1 MRRSYPQ
8 LQAPVQPAVP
18 ALDPLRSRLAGP
30 VDMSGKPLMPNTA
43 PVANGLKKLSVGQ
56 AIFQRKNGPQASNM
70 IDPRTG
76 QRRSIAEA
84 AALMPQGGYRVAG
97 YDTSNGHYGGS
108 YPRPRIGSAA
118 GAVGSKGTPTS
129 ARGKFMRGVREGYDE
144 ASVQQGEQAG
154 RDAARAQAGATAPVA
169 AAPVTSATTGTTAGG
184 ASTTAVPTSTPWQD
198 RFREYQKKGYSDEYA
213 STYADNDAAK
223 DATAQRAEVAKAAQ
237 AKVAAAKG
245 PMLTPSLLPT
255 RARGFDDSLKQ
266 RPASTVTDNGVT
278 TTFAEWRRRNV
289 PRA

>member
-1 MRRSYPQ
+1 MRRSAPQ
-8 LQAPVQPAVP
+8 PLPQVQPVAP
-18 ALDPLRSRLAGP
+18 ALDPLRARLAGP

-56 AIFQRKNGPQASNM
+56 ALFQRKNGPQASNM

-84 AALMPQGGYRVAG
+84 TALMPQGGYRVAG
-97 YDTSNGHYGGS
+97 YATRGGGW
-108 YPRPRIGSAA
+108 PRPRIGSAA

-169 AAPVTSATTGTTAGG
+169 AAPVTSTTAGG
-184 ASTTAVPTSTPWQD
+184 ASTTAVTTSTPWQD

-213 STYADNDAAK
+213 STYADNDAAN
-223 DATAQRAEVAKAAQ
+223 DATAQRAKEASMRPGGSNFV
-237 AKVAAAKG
+237 G
-245 PMLTPSLLPT
+245 PMNRRPPMPSSISRLYDNSLAGQSK
-255 RARGFDDSLKQ
+255 RARV
-266 RPASTVTDNGVT
+266 VT
-278 TTFAEWRRRNV
+278 A
-289 PRA
+289 